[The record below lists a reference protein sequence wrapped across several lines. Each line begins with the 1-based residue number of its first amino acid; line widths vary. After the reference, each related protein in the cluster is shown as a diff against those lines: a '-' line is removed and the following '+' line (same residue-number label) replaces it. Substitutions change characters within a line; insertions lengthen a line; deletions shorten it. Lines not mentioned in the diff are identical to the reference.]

1 MIKIFLVTEFT
12 GLHQATS
19 LISLA
24 LVAETCEEFYVE
36 FTDYDPTQLFPWL
49 EENVMSQLFIE
60 ENSTEN
66 HKAIRI
72 KGNRNEVKNALEQW
86 FLQFPQAKN
95 SIQIW
100 ADCYAWDWVLFCE
113 LFGGAFGIPGNI
125 HYMTMDLATF
135 LFSKGFAADIE
146 RNKLLPSNYQDKDNL
161 KLHNALYDARIE
173 MVCLKKM
180 MKLIFSNTI
189 INLKKLYNFNHPLTF
204 ECNYELQ

>member
-1 MIKIFLVTEFT
+1 MIKIFLDTEFT

-24 LVAETCEEFYVE
+24 LVAETGEEFYAE
-36 FTDYDPTQLFPWL
+36 FTDYDPTQLSPWL

-66 HKAIRI
+66 PKAIRI

-125 HYMTMDLATF
+125 HYMTMDLATY
-135 LFSKGFAADIE
+135 LFSKGYQADIE
-146 RNKLLPSNYQDKDNL
+146 RKQLLATDYTDKDGL
-161 KLHNALYDARIE
+161 KQHHALYDARLE
-173 MVCLKKM
+173 MAV
-180 MKLIFSNTI
+180 
-189 INLKKLYNFNHPLTF
+189 LKKLMGL
-204 ECNYELQ
+204 